1 MPDSTEIT
9 TKAGEKSQLLNFLS
23 PAALFSGGGELGA
36 RMRQM
41 DWASTALGP
50 VEEWPQSLRT
60 CVRIILTSRQPMFVW
75 WGDNLINLYNDA
87 YKTIVGGKHPTCLG
101 QPASVVWKEIWDQ
114 ILPRTASAMRSN
126 EGTYD
131 ESLLLIMERYGYR
144 EETYYTFS
152 YSPVPNDQG
161 GTGGI
166 ICANTDDTQRII
178 GERRV
183 ALLRELASRTSEA
196 RTWLDACRLS
206 VQGLAGNP
214 QDICFALI
222 YVLNE
227 TRTELELSSA
237 LSIDADHPACPAVLP
252 LDGSAIWPVFNA
264 VQLHEIQIVENLDR
278 VFPEIPSAAWDVP
291 VKTAAVL
298 PLSPS
303 GSTGRA
309 GVVIVGLNPY
319 RLVDDEYSGFL
330 KLVAGQISA
339 GIGNAEAYEQE
350 RQRAEAL
357 AELDRAKTVFFSNIS
372 HEFRTPLTLMLGP
385 LEDLLD
391 HQNVSRFPKDV
402 LQEIETVRRNGLRLL
417 KLVNTLLDFSRI
429 EAGRIQ
435 ATYRPVDLAG
445 RTAELASV
453 FRSAMER
460 AGLTYRIQ
468 CEPLLEL
475 VYVDLEMWEKIVLNL
490 LSNAFKFTLQG
501 TVEVILRAADGCAEL
516 SVIDTGTGIP
526 EVELPRIFERF
537 HRIEG
542 APGRTHEGTGI
553 GLALVDE
560 LVRLHGGTV
569 QVESRLAV
577 GTTVR
582 VSLPFGAGHLPAERV
597 TVDSSN
603 PDGSLVAEP
612 FVQEALRWLPSES
625 RGEEALLKDI
635 ADENLGLLVGQ
646 EPALSGKR
654 AHILLADD
662 NRDMREYVERLLSR
676 RYDVTSV
683 SDGDEALA
691 AAFEHPP
698 DLVLTDI
705 MMPKRDGFATL
716 RELRANP
723 ATSAIPVILLSAR
736 AGEEAES
743 EGLEAGADDYLV
755 KPFTA
760 RELMARVG
768 AHISMY
774 HLRLELMQKEHE
786 LRLKAE
792 IAERQYRGILES
804 ISEGFL
810 FIDHEWRIQY
820 ANEQWA
826 AFAALNLADT
836 IGKDLWQMFPGLDDS
851 VFGRGYRQAMENI
864 EVMRVEEYYA
874 PLNRWF
880 HANIYPSSDGISI
893 FVQDVTERRLQ
904 QERLMLSEKLAATG
918 RLAATIAHEI
928 NNPLEAVL
936 NLIYLA
942 RTSRSQAGKIQEILA
957 TAEKE
962 VTRVAHIARHTLGFY
977 RDTSVP
983 SQIDM
988 PALLEE
994 VLTVYDSRL
1003 RAAGIEVR
1011 KDFTIVPAV
1020 KALRGEMHQVF
1031 SNLFSNAIDAMQDG
1045 GTVLVVLHEGEENGQ
1060 HGIHI
1065 RIEDT
1070 GVGIPAENIS
1080 RLFEAFFTTKPKAGT
1095 GLGLWV
1101 VKQFVE
1107 SWGGRIEVKSSVE
1120 ADSHGTAFKLFV
1132 PLVAVNTQ
1140 SSRKSDQIL
1149 QNLQ

>member
-1 MPDSTEIT
+1 MPKSTDT
-9 TKAGEKSQLLNFLS
+9 TATTGDNPQLLNFLS
-23 PAALFSGGGELGA
+23 PTALFSGGGELGSL
-36 RMRQM
+36 MREM
-41 DWASTALGP
+41 DWAKTALGP

-75 WGDNLINLYNDA
+75 WGDSLINLYNDA
-87 YKTIVGGKHPTCLG
+87 YKTIVGGKHPACLG

-114 ILPRTASAMRSN
+114 ILPRVGSAMRSN

-161 GTGGI
+161 GIGGI

-206 VQGLAGNP
+206 IQTLASDP
-214 QDICFALI
+214 QDISFALI
-222 YVLNE
+222 YVMNE
-227 TRTELELSSA
+227 ARSELVLSNALLIELE
-237 LSIDADHPACPAVLP
+237 HPAAQAVLQ
-252 LDGSAIWPVFNA
+252 LDGSAIWPVA
-264 VQLHEIQIVENLDR
+264 DAIRSHEIQVVQNLDQI
-278 VFPEIPSAAWDVP
+278 FPEILSTAWNVP
-291 VKTAAVL
+291 VKGAAVL
-298 PLSPS
+298 PLTSS
-303 GSTGRA
+303 GSTGRT

-319 RLVDDEYSGFL
+319 RLMDDEYVGFL
-330 KLVAGQISA
+330 KLMASQISA
-339 GIGNAEAYEQE
+339 SIGNAEAYEQE

-391 HQNVSRFPKDV
+391 HQNVSRLPKDV
-402 LQEIETVRRNGLRLL
+402 LEEVETVRRNGLRLL

-435 ATYRPVDLAG
+435 ATYRPVDLAA
-445 RTAELASV
+445 RTAELASI
-453 FRSAMER
+453 FRAAMER
-460 AGLTYRIQ
+460 AGLAYCIQ
-468 CEPLLEL
+468 CEPISEP

-501 TVEVILRAADGCAEL
+501 SIDVALRAVDGHAEF
-516 SVIDTGTGIP
+516 SVTDTGTGIP
-526 EVELPRIFERF
+526 EAELPRIFERF

-560 LVRLHGGTV
+560 LVRLHGGHV
-569 QVESRLAV
+569 QVKSQV
-577 GTTVR
+577 GIGTTVK
-582 VSLPFGAGHLPAERV
+582 VFLPCGSGHLPEDKVAADNSKS
-597 TVDSSN
+597 TN
-603 PDGSLVAEP
+603 SLVAAP
-612 FVQEALRWLPSES
+612 FVQEALRWLPGES
-625 RGEEALLKDI
+625 HVEGVLLEDFI
-635 ADENLGLLVGQ
+635 EENLGLLAAQ
-646 EPALSGKR
+646 ETSASEKR
-654 AHILLADD
+654 YRILLADD

-676 RYDVTSV
+676 HYNVTSV
-683 SDGDEALA
+683 GDGDEALA
-691 AAFEHPP
+691 AAFAHPP

-705 MMPKRDGFATL
+705 MMPKRDGFSTL

-768 AHISMY
+768 THISMY
-774 HLRLELMQKEHE
+774 RLRLELMRKEHE
-786 LRLKAE
+786 LRIKAE
-792 IAERQYRGILES
+792 VAERQYRAILES
-804 ISEGFL
+804 ISEGFI
-810 FIDHEWRIQY
+810 FVDRNWRIQY

-826 AFAALNLADT
+826 VFAGLNLAET
-836 IGKDLWQMFPGLDDS
+836 IGKDLWQLFPGLDDS
-851 VFGRGYRQAMENI
+851 VFGRGYRRAMEKV
-864 EVMRVEEYYA
+864 EVVRVEEYYA
-874 PLNRWF
+874 PLGRWF
-880 HANIYPSSDGISI
+880 HANIYPSSEGISI
-893 FVQDVTERRLQ
+893 FVQDVTDRRLQ

-942 RTSRSQAGKIQEILA
+942 RTSRSEASKIQEILT

-983 SQIDM
+983 SLIDL
-988 PALLEE
+988 PSLLEE

-1003 RAAGIEVR
+1003 RAASIQVR
-1011 KDFTIVPAV
+1011 KEFTIVPAV

-1031 SNLFSNAIDAMQDG
+1031 SNLFSNAIDAMQG
-1045 GTVLVVLHEGEENGQ
+1045 GGALLIALHEAQQNGQ
-1060 HGIHI
+1060 QGIEI
-1065 RIEDT
+1065 RIHDT
-1070 GVGIPAENIS
+1070 GVGIPTENIS

-1107 SWGGRIEVKSSVE
+1107 SWGGHIEVTSTVDV
-1120 ADSHGTAFKLFV
+1120 DSHGTAFKLFV
-1132 PLVAVNTQ
+1132 PLVAVSSQ
-1140 SSRKSDQIL
+1140 SSRKSDQTL
-1149 QNLQ
+1149 QVM